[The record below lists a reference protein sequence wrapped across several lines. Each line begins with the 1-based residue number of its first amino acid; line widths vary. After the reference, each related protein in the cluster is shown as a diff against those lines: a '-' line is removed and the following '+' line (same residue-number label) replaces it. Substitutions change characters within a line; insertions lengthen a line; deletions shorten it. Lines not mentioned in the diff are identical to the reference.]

1 MTYRVQLDVFQGA
14 ETHPRT
20 STTCNVESDAP
31 LAAMTKAEQHTNV
44 TLPDNR
50 YAVAR
55 VARPLHVPR
64 PVLML
69 LPRLAHAA

>member
-1 MTYRVQLDVFQGA
+1 L
-14 ETHPRT
+14 
-20 STTCNVESDAP
+20 
-31 LAAMTKAEQHTNV
+31 TKAEQHTNV

-55 VARPLHVPR
+55 VARPVHVPR

>member
-55 VARPLHVPR
+55 VARPVHFLR
-64 PVLML
+64 PML
-69 LPRLAHAA
+69 ALPLRLAHAA

>member
-14 ETHPRT
+14 EAHPRAR
-20 STTCNVESDAP
+20 TTCNVESDAP
-31 LAAMTKAEQHTNV
+31 LSAMLKAEQHTNV

-55 VARPLHVPR
+55 VARPVRIPR
-64 PVLML
+64 PVLAL
-69 LPRLAHAA
+69 FPRLAHAA

>member
-31 LAAMTKAEQHTNV
+31 LSAMLKAEQHTNV
-44 TLPDNR
+44 SLPDSR

-55 VARPLHVPR
+55 VARPVHIPR

>member
-20 STTCNVESDAP
+20 RTTCDIESEAP

-55 VARPLHVPR
+55 VARPVHIPR

>member
-55 VARPLHVPR
+55 VARPVRFPR
-64 PVLML
+64 PML
-69 LPRLAHAA
+69 ALFPRLAHAA